1 MREAADAE
9 LAQARTTLTL
19 SLGAH
24 ARRLKRAGG
33 SGVSI
38 AELARSLYTDRPNL
52 SKVVKVAEG
61 DSRIR
66 RFFDAIESGD
76 PDAFL
81 AAYRADL

>member
-24 ARRLKRAGG
+24 ARRLKGSGG
-33 SGVSI
+33 SGVGI

-52 SKVVKVAEG
+52 SKIIKAAES

-66 RFFDAIESGD
+66 HLFDALESDD

-81 AAYRADL
+81 AVYRADL